1 MSQSTQESSAFD
13 FFMKAPAPIN
23 FGLMAQFL
31 TFPDEDEL
39 KTVLLRLANIYP
51 TYGAKQTDSSDSAFP
66 LAIIDDPDLTWQD
79 VVVEQLGLPFDLETE
94 SPIRLVLLRTD
105 QGAANLIITFHH
117 GEVDGLAGVFFLQDL
132 LTLLADVNA
141 EIEPLAPDPDIM
153 TIVPDSVKNSLQLK
167 INIFGMKI
175 MLRLMWM
182 MGKLGK
188 KWPAPDRLIDGKTP
202 WAHMQLTSRDLSI
215 DQTLS
220 LVSRCKAEETS
231 VHAAIS
237 TAWLRAR
244 HELIPEGS
252 WKRTVSS
259 PVNLRGFI
267 GAGKAFGLVMSNF
280 VNTVDCSP
288 SRNFWDIT
296 RDLKQQMAADMESGE
311 MYTWLAQTLQMV
323 TLPPNLSAFVIDVF
337 FTQPPGYD
345 FSMTNLG
352 RLNLSHAQN
361 VNAVYGPLVNG
372 GEQELTVGVSTHN
385 NHLTMSFAYRD
396 FVLSKEM
403 GVQMADRAVELLG
416 VAVGW

>member
-1 MSQSTQESSAFD
+1 MSQSTQESPALD

-23 FGLMAQFL
+23 FGLMAQFS
-31 TFPDEDEL
+31 TSPDEDEL
-39 KTVLLRLANIYP
+39 KTALLRLANIYP

-66 LAIIDDPDLTWQD
+66 LTILDAPDLTWKH

-105 QGAANLIITFHH
+105 QGVANLIITFHH
-117 GEVDGLAGVFFLQDL
+117 GVADGMAGVFFLQDL

-141 EIEPLAPDPDIM
+141 EIEPLAPDPNIM
-153 TIVPDSVKNSLQLK
+153 TIVPESVKNSFKLK
-167 INIFGMKI
+167 ISCMGMKI
-175 MLRLMWM
+175 MMRLMWI

-188 KWPAPDRLIDGKTP
+188 KWPAPDRLIDGKAP

-244 HELIPEGS
+244 HELIPERN

-259 PVNLRGFI
+259 PVNLRGFT
-267 GAGKAFGLVMSNF
+267 GSGKAFGLVMSNF

-288 SRNFWDIT
+288 SRNFWDIA
-296 RDLKQQMAADMESGE
+296 RDLKQQMAADIASGE
-311 MYTWLAQTLQMV
+311 MYNWLAQTLQMV
-323 TLPPNLSAFVIDVF
+323 TLPPNLTAFVMNVF

-345 FSMTNLG
+345 FSLTNLG
-352 RLNLSHAQN
+352 RLNLSHAEN

-372 GEQELTVGVSTHN
+372 GEQEFTVGVSTHN

-396 FVLSKEM
+396 FVLSKENAEK
-403 GVQMADRAVELLG
+403 MADLAVELLG
-416 VAVGW
+416 EAVV

>member
-1 MSQSTQESSAFD
+1 MSQSTQESPAFD
-13 FFMKAPAPIN
+13 FFMKAPTPIN
-23 FGLMAQFL
+23 FGLMAQFS
-31 TFPDEDEL
+31 TSPDEDEL
-39 KTVLLRLANIYP
+39 KTALLRLANIYP

-66 LAIIDDPDLTWQD
+66 LTILDAPDLTWKH

-105 QGAANLIITFHH
+105 QGVANLIITFHH
-117 GEVDGLAGVFFLQDL
+117 GVADGMAGVFFLQDL

-141 EIEPLAPDPDIM
+141 EIEPLAPDPNIM
-153 TIVPDSVKNSLQLK
+153 TIVPESVKNSFKLK
-167 INIFGMKI
+167 ISCMGMKI
-175 MLRLMWM
+175 MMRLMWI

-188 KWPAPDRLIDGKTP
+188 KWPAPDRLIDGKAP

-244 HELIPEGS
+244 HELIPERN

-259 PVNLRGFI
+259 PVNLRGFT
-267 GAGKAFGLVMSNF
+267 GSGKAFGLVMSNF

-288 SRNFWDIT
+288 SRNFWDIA
-296 RDLKQQMAADMESGE
+296 RDLKQQMAADIASGE
-311 MYTWLAQTLQMV
+311 MYNWLAQTLQMV
-323 TLPPNLSAFVIDVF
+323 TLPPNLTAFVMNVF

-345 FSMTNLG
+345 FSLTNLG
-352 RLNLSHAQN
+352 RLNLSHAEN

-372 GEQELTVGVSTHN
+372 GEQEFTVGVSTHS

-396 FVLSKEM
+396 FVLSKEKAEK
-403 GVQMADRAVELLG
+403 MADLAVALLG
-416 VAVGW
+416 EAVV